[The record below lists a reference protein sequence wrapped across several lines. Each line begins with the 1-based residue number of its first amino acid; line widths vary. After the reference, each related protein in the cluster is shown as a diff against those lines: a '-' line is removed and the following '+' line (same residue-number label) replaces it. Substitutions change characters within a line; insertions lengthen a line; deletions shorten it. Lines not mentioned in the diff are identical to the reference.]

1 MLTSR
6 FFFSLENFWNRFPL
20 YRNHRH
26 ILWKRVSYNP
36 FLYTQIHSESLTR
49 NWYGLRLKCGVVKF
63 DMVMIGCISTWCD
76 LGYIGSDEV
85 DFRILQWKSISTYR
99 ELWKFDTT
107 DKRDFIVA
115 ELSLIWNT
123 FSFFFPLSIHTD
135 VVVECIMDFCGF
147 ENVFGPKHTEAGN
160 SKLISHKTWNEMLYM
175 VRVKK
180 VCQQ

>member
-1 MLTSR
+1 MHITHHKIEFSNFPHYPVFR
-6 FFFSLENFWNRFPL
+6 FRPMCINAYFSFFFSLENFWNRFPL

-115 ELSLIWNT
+115 EL
-123 FSFFFPLSIHTD
+123 FFFFYIFYPYTLS
-135 VVVECIMDFCGF
+135 DFHPF
-147 ENVFGPKHTEAGN
+147 
-160 SKLISHKTWNEMLYM
+160 
-175 VRVKK
+175 R
-180 VCQQ
+180 

>member
-1 MLTSR
+1 M
-6 FFFSLENFWNRFPL
+6 
-20 YRNHRH
+20 
-26 ILWKRVSYNP
+26 
-36 FLYTQIHSESLTR
+36 LYTQIHSESLTR

-85 DFRILQWKSISTYR
+85 DFSYRILQWKSISTYR

-123 FSFFFPLSIHTD
+123 FLFCIHCSW
-135 VVVECIMDFCGF
+135 VYYGF
-147 ENVFGPKHTEAGN
+147 LWIRNVFGWKHTEEGN
-160 SKLISHKTWNEMLYM
+160 SKLISRKLRTKWYVLTCSFWKRCVSNNVLI
-175 VRVKK
+175 
-180 VCQQ
+180 